1 MTKTHVAGE
10 IGATIMKSNQ
20 RALQAECVTLLA
32 VVGEVHINLTR
43 HNVNLQL
50 DALVVY
56 NLDVDLLGETPF
68 MIINDVSIRPSK
80 QQITTQGSHISYC
93 GSPCPVQ
100 QP

>member
-1 MTKTHVAGE
+1 MTKTHVARE
-10 IGATIMKSNQ
+10 IGATIKKSNQ
-20 RALQAECVTLLA
+20 RALQADCVTPLA
-32 VVGEVHINLTR
+32 AVGEVHLNLTR
-43 HNVNLQL
+43 QNMNLQL